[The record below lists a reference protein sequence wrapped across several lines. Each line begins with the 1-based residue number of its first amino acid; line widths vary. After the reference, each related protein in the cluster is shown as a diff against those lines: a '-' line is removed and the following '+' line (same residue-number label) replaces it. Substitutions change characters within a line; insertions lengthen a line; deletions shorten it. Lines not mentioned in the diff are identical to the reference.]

1 MSDKVRVLIVEDE
14 AIVALD
20 IKSALKKLG
29 HDVVKNVSNYDDAL
43 TAVNEHDIDIILM
56 DVDLKNS
63 KDGIETAKAIKT
75 IKDIPLIY
83 LTAFSD
89 EETISRAVETNPVGY
104 LNKPFRR
111 EELKSNILLAFY
123 KINRSEE
130 KKENPFVSLG
140 SGYFFD
146 SLKSELYYDEIPI
159 KLGTKE
165 KQLLKVLVDAKGQIV
180 SFEDIEYLLWPDGNV
195 SESSLRTLIYRI
207 RTKLDYKLI
216 KTVPTFGCK
225 IES

>member
-43 TAVNEHDIDIILM
+43 MAVNEHDIDIILM